1 MSSNGRTY
9 TLELAGAGEVA
20 VTVRETD
27 GERAFLLLHG
37 GAGPASVLGFGELL
51 AARERARVI
60 MPTHPGF
67 DGTPRPGAVRTVRDL
82 AGLYAAL
89 LERLGASQ
97 VTVVGNSI
105 GGWVAAE
112 LALLGSPRVG
122 AAVLVDA
129 VGVAV
134 PGQPVTDIAG
144 LAPEQLRAL
153 SFHDPS
159 RAPVPGGAGP
169 TPEMVA
175 ANMAALGTYGGRSM
189 TDPTLLGRL
198 AGLDL
203 PVHVVWGAADGIVTP
218 EYGRALAAAIPGARF
233 TVLAEA
239 GHLPQIEAPER
250 LLDAI
255 GAPGT

>member
-1 MSSNGRTY
+1 MTTGAY
-9 TLELAGAGEVA
+9 TLELPGGVP
-20 VTVRETD
+20 VTVRERD
-27 GERAFLLLHG
+27 GARAFLLLHG
-37 GAGPASVLGFGELL
+37 GAGPASVAGFGDLL
-51 AARERARVI
+51 AAREGARVI

-67 DGTPRPGAVRTVRDL
+67 DGTPRPEAVRTIRDL

-89 LERLGASQ
+89 LDRLDASG
-97 VTVVGNSI
+97 VTLLGNSI

-112 LALLGSPRVG
+112 LALLGSPRVA

-129 VGVAV
+129 VGVVV
-134 PGQPVTDIAG
+134 PGHPVTDITG

-169 TPEMVA
+169 TPELVA
-175 ANMAALGTYGGRSM
+175 GNMAALGTYGGRSM
-189 TDPTLLGRL
+189 TDPTLLARL
-198 AGLDL
+198 ADLDL

-233 TVLAEA
+233 TLLPEA

-250 LLDAI
+250 LLDLVRER
-255 GAPGT
+255 